1 MSMAQVRVRENEPF
15 EQALRRFVNFCKR
28 DGILSDIRAHDHF
41 EKPSEKRKRKLK
53 AARRRMLKVKWREEG
68 ARANP

>member
-1 MSMAQVRVRENEPF
+1 MNMAQVRVRANESF

-53 AARRRMLKVKWREEG
+53 AAQRRLLKVRWREG
-68 ARANP
+68 NS